1 MHGQRGWA
9 SEPVTAKT
17 TAVAARA
24 SKPVHVAMSSTLK
37 SPSTEAAA
45 AASPRA
51 AKGQALSTGN
61 MGHSGSAASISIDGA
76 STPKAA
82 SALREV
88 KKQPMASGSPMAR
101 PSSSACSPSR
111 ADSSARPAS

>member
-1 MHGQRGWA
+1 M
-9 SEPVTAKT
+9 VI
-17 TAVAARA
+17 
-24 SKPVHVAMSSTLK
+24 SSTLK
-37 SPSTEAAA
+37 SPSAAAAA

-51 AKGQALSTGN
+51 AKGQALKTGN
-61 MGHSGSAASISIDGA
+61 IGHSGSAASISIDGP

-82 SALREV
+82 SAAREV
-88 KKQPMASGSPMAR
+88 QKQPMASGSPMAR